1 MRGTSPFS
9 VFVSERRPSQP
20 RRRRSHAAR
29 LALRSAGTPSRV
41 TWSGSRQGPWFQWH
55 GDRFTIPAGA
65 TELARSP
72 IGPQAFRAGRSVGV
86 QFHPEVDVTIVADW
100 LDGRS
105 AGEADFAAAAA
116 DPAAIIDAAA
126 AMAEAAAPNLH
137 RLIDEV
143 LR

>member
-20 RRRRSHAAR
+20 R
-29 LALRSAGTPSRV
+29 SAEKSR
-41 TWSGSRQGPWFQWH
+41 GSPRPEIGWYTIESDVEWIAEGPWFQWH